1 MRPTAHMDTQDSQMA
16 RATTLPPTPEKESR
30 SMKAYCT
37 RERNKIRL
45 TAPFSQLTKHLAH
58 IPIKDMNNWVHRPIE
73 VRRYEVA
80 KRDGKVTKPMNSFF
94 LYRQAYNERAK
105 EWLAQSNQAIL
116 SIAFG
121 QSWRM
126 ESQEIRSRFEQLA
139 SIDRKNCMEV
149 DPRWSLRR
157 VDIRGGQN
165 KILGSTISPGSAESQ
180 YSFIMRASTPERR
193 SGKNSDYTDPSR
205 TVLDSLAPNPFAPP
219 LQVGCPHTCTCEN
232 DVDTACYECAINEAE
247 MLGSMH
253 FGPPSLHETSVKSY
267 SDLISSLCPGC
278 TPGSSTGRRGDYQFL
293 GSSEKPS
300 YEVSEHLQSP
310 VLFHG
315 VPQQSQA
322 DSCYD
327 PLGLPSIPPSTIHH
341 PITASQLNMEPPL
354 TEYLQPS
361 EAYASAS
368 QGDMEQFDS
377 WINYEAFDV

>member
-1 MRPTAHMDTQDSQMA
+1 MDTQDSQVA
-16 RATTLPPTPEKESR
+16 RATTLPLTLEKESSSKNKYR
-30 SMKAYCT
+30 T
-37 RERNKIRL
+37 RDRIKIRL
-45 TAPFSQLTKHLAH
+45 TAPLSQLTKHLAH
-58 IPIKDMNNWVHRPIE
+58 IPIKDMDNWVHRPME

-80 KRDGKVTKPMNSFF
+80 KRHGKVTKPMNSFF
-94 LYRQAYNERAK
+94 LYRQAYSERAK
-105 EWLAQSNQAIL
+105 EWLAQNNQAIL

-139 SIDRKNCMEV
+139 SIDKKDCMEV
-149 DPRWSLRR
+149 DPRWS
-157 VDIRGGQN
+157 VQTVNIMGGQN
-165 KILGSTISPGSAESQ
+165 TILGSTISPGSAESQ
-180 YSFIMRASTPERR
+180 YSSIMRSSTPERR
-193 SGKNSDYTDPSR
+193 SGKDSDYTDLSR
-205 TVLDSLAPNPFAPP
+205 TVFDSLAPKLLPP
-219 LQVGCPHTCTCEN
+219 PMQVGCRRTCTCEN
-232 DVDTACYECAINEAE
+232 DVDTACYECVNNEAA
-247 MLGSMH
+247 MLDGMQ
-253 FGPPSLHETSVKSY
+253 FGPPSLLETSVKSY
-267 SDLISSLCPGC
+267 SDFISSLCPDC
-278 TPGSSTGRRGDYQFL
+278 TPGSSTGRGGDYRFL

-310 VLFHG
+310 ALFHG
-315 VPQQSQA
+315 VPLQSQA

-341 PITASQLNMEPPL
+341 PMTASQLNMEPPL